1 MLDSLKS
8 YLRKKKLNNKATGRV
23 STNPVTN
30 KNIKDDAVPPALIEV
45 RQHMVEC
52 YLHTISPAAELSK
65 LRIFIQSQ
73 CLQHMKKHSFSVIEK
88 GLRCFTY
95 MWTSW

>member
-1 MLDSLKS
+1 L
-8 YLRKKKLNNKATGRV
+8 

-52 YLHTISPAAELSK
+52 YLHTITPPAELSN
-65 LRIFIQSQ
+65 SG
-73 CLQHMKKHSFSVIEK
+73 FSYRASAFNI
-88 GLRCFTY
+88 
-95 MWTSW
+95 

>member
-1 MLDSLKS
+1 L
-8 YLRKKKLNNKATGRV
+8 

-52 YLHTISPAAELSK
+52 YLHTISPPAELSK
-65 LRIFIQSQ
+65 LRIFIQGQ
-73 CLQHMKKHSFSVIEK
+73 CLQHMKKHSFSFIEK
-88 GLRCFTY
+88 DIRCFTCGQVGEKGVARGLY
-95 MWTSW
+95 KDGLASPPLWL

>member
-1 MLDSLKS
+1 L
-8 YLRKKKLNNKATGRV
+8 

-52 YLHTISPAAELSK
+52 YLHTISPPAELSK
-65 LRIFIQSQ
+65 LRIFIQGQ
-73 CLQHMKKHSFSVIEK
+73 CLQHMKKHRGKKEVKVGMME
-88 GLRCFTY
+88 
-95 MWTSW
+95 